1 MEGVDDS
8 NMIICRCE
16 EVLLRDII
24 TSIENGAETLK
35 AIKMETRAGMGICQG
50 RTCRVLLEQA
60 MAFYT
65 DANISKANNVSF
77 KHPVRPISLA
87 NLSRSGKDPSQ

>member
-24 TSIENGAETLK
+24 TSIQNGAETLK

-50 RTCRVLLEQA
+50 RTCRELLEQA
-60 MAFYT
+60 MTFYT
-65 DANISKANNVSF
+65 NIDIREFNNVSY
-77 KHPVRPISLA
+77 KNPVRPISLA
-87 NLSRSGKDPSQ
+87 DLSQSRKDPS